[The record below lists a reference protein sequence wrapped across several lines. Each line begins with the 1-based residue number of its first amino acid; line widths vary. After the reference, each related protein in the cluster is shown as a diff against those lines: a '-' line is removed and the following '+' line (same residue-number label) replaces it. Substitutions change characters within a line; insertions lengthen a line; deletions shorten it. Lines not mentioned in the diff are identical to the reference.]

1 MIAVRFSTGL
11 IAVWFWFSLAAVWFR
26 PGIIAV
32 LIQSFLYVFLNGF
45 AVILNV
51 FRSILLVPA
60 VLLVFF
66 RSSLMVLVVLPVF
79 FRSVLILLVR
89 AVLRNILILS
99 VPTFLRSVF
108 RGFLI
113 PVIPA
118 VLRNAL
124 RNCLIPVLPAVLRN
138 IFNGSRIVFPVSFR
152 EFFRAFFR
160 AFFREIFREF
170 CFPDD
175 CFIRPLNLVRVQ
187 IAYKPA
193 GDLLAGRNN
202 LMVRIIGI
210 AVLFNGIGGKGENQ
224 LLALVGARFPVFVFL
239 VIDILSPDSRAY
251 KLLRVVFKLFIRFPG
266 TFHGLHAEIFLIV
279 LLRIGVCSR
288 DSVLRLVDRLNLLI
302 AETDVF
308 RQPVARG
315 RIGPVEAPRRNR
327 VRQIDPQKIA
337 LPEFCIFFNSVPIGN
352 GRAVFNRLVLRDM
365 IIVNPGT
372 PVQDCLEIQRIQLR
386 HISVFILPGCI
397 RICGSIAGI
406 FYVCGS
412 AAAFRIFGIIAVIFC
427 VCGSAAVFRIFGSSV
442 GIFYVFLTDF
452 LSALFFVFLPGLLSA
467 FFSVFLPG
475 LVRDVFPIIVRGIP
489 VFHTDFI
496 IHCLDG
502 FRLVH
507 TAQRGIIFIG
517 AVFIGLIFIRGI
529 CVIFRAVILLE
540 VFLKIF
546 PGVFLKVF
554 PEVFSVFRVIFTV
567 LIIPCKVVL

>member
-1 MIAVRFSTGL
+1 
-11 IAVWFWFSLAAVWFR
+11 
-26 PGIIAV
+26 
-32 LIQSFLYVFLNGF
+32 
-45 AVILNV
+45 
-51 FRSILLVPA
+51 
-60 VLLVFF
+60 
-66 RSSLMVLVVLPVF
+66 
-79 FRSVLILLVR
+79 
-89 AVLRNILILS
+89 
-99 VPTFLRSVF
+99 
-108 RGFLI
+108 
-113 PVIPA
+113 
-118 VLRNAL
+118 
-124 RNCLIPVLPAVLRN
+124 
-138 IFNGSRIVFPVSFR
+138 
-152 EFFRAFFR
+152 
-160 AFFREIFREF
+160 
-170 CFPDD
+170 
-175 CFIRPLNLVRVQ
+175 
-187 IAYKPA
+187 
-193 GDLLAGRNN
+193 
-202 LMVRIIGI
+202 MVRIIGI

-302 AETDVF
+302 AETDIF

-315 RIGPVEAPRRNR
+315 RIGPVETPRRNR

-337 LPEFCIFFNSVPIGN
+337 LPEFCIFFNFVPIGN

-406 FYVCGS
+406 FYVCGSAAAFRIFGIIAVIFCVCGS

-496 IHCLDG
+496 IHC
-502 FRLVH
+502 
-507 TAQRGIIFIG
+507 
-517 AVFIGLIFIRGI
+517 
-529 CVIFRAVILLE
+529 
-540 VFLKIF
+540 
-546 PGVFLKVF
+546 
-554 PEVFSVFRVIFTV
+554 
-567 LIIPCKVVL
+567 